1 MSSASASRPI
11 ESREIAGTPVAGAG
25 GRAAFWRELTLWPR
39 SLFGRLFVSVLAAV
53 FVAQALTFVLIARE
67 RDKFVVETN
76 VREWSRRIVDLTYA
90 LQLLD
95 PPDRAAARARLE
107 QWPPPR
113 HVFRFR
119 LAPFADR
126 GEPEAVG
133 ESARAA
139 RTSPEPAIAAS
150 DFRKGLEVALV
161 RLLGPDYRVAVE
173 PTASLADHAI
183 TVTRQPPEGFELGGR
198 LYDVRVVLPDGDAL
212 TFRVAQG
219 RRGPL
224 FPHGLLLNLALL
236 TLATA
241 VVLYAVARSITR
253 PLSRLARAAE
263 AMGRDVRQPPLEES
277 GAQEL
282 KEAARA
288 FNTMQDRMHR
298 YLDSRTR
305 VLAAMSH
312 DLKTPLTRM
321 RLRVETLDDED
332 VRARFGRD
340 LDEME
345 SMVRGT
351 LALLKG
357 LADDETA
364 GPVDI
369 DALLATLAAEF
380 AEVGARVEVEGK
392 ARGAFRG
399 KPQALKRCLTNLIS
413 NAVNFGGCARVL
425 VEDGAALVLRVRD
438 EGPGL
443 PPGELERVFEP
454 FYRVESSR
462 NRDTGG
468 TGLGLAIARDIAQ
481 AHGGSLVL
489 RNLPERGLEAILSL
503 PRVRPAARN
512 AGS

>member
-1 MSSASASRPI
+1 MR
-11 ESREIAGTPVAGAG
+11 
-25 GRAAFWRELTLWPR
+25 PR

-53 FVAQALTFVLIARE
+53 FLAQALTFTLVARE
-67 RDKFVVETN
+67 RDKFITETN
-76 VREWSRRIVDLTYA
+76 VRGLSRRIVDLTYF

-95 PPDRAAARARLE
+95 PSERAAARARFE
-107 QWPPPR
+107 QWPPR
-113 HVFRFR
+113 RFFRYR
-119 LAPFADR
+119 LAPF
-126 GEPEAVG
+126 GERLAPDGSVS
-133 ESARAA
+133 SAREAA
-139 RTSPEPAIAAS
+139 ANSAPIASS
-150 DFRKGLEVALV
+150 DFREALEVELV
-161 RLLGPDYRVAVE
+161 RLLGPEYEVAVA
-173 PTASLADHAI
+173 PTVNLSGRAI
-183 TVTRQPPEGFELGGR
+183 TVTRQPPDAVELGGR
-198 LYDVRVVLPDGDAL
+198 LYDVRVALPDHDQL
-212 TFRVAQG
+212 TFRVSQSRPG
-219 RRGPL
+219 QL
-224 FPHGLLLNLALL
+224 FPRGLLLSLALL

-241 VVLYAVARSITR
+241 IVLYIVAHSITR

-263 AMGRDVRQPPLEES
+263 AMGRDMRQPPLEES

-321 RLRVETLDDED
+321 RLRVETLDEED

-357 LADDETA
+357 LSDDEA
-364 GPVDI
+364 AVAVDI
-369 DALLATLAAEF
+369 DGLLATLVAEF
-380 AEVGARVEVEGK
+380 AELGEHVEVEGQ

-413 NAVNFGGCARVL
+413 NAINFGERARVL
-425 VEDGAALVLRVRD
+425 VEDGGALILRVRD

-443 PPGELERVFEP
+443 PSEELERVFEP

-489 RNLPERGLEAILSL
+489 RNLPEGGLEAILSL
-503 PRVRPAARN
+503 PRVRPVERIKRTLTIPYTPADN
-512 AGS
+512 